1 MSSKKGT
8 SFWVLVL
15 FVLLTFIHLFP
26 LSLHPDRSVSETI
39 DSLLN
44 TWILSH
50 VRHQFFSDPGNLF
63 QANIFYP
70 YSNTLT
76 YSEHL
81 LPQALLSLPVDFVS
95 RNPILAYN
103 CVFLLAYFLNGYVMF
118 LFVRYLTKSQL
129 AALACGIMF
138 AFNTYNFNHISHLQ
152 LLYAW
157 PIPLAFLFAHKYF
170 EDSRLKDSVLFSL
183 CLVLQAL
190 CCVYYGLFFVSI
202 LIVVIP
208 VFLILYREKINIYFI
223 LKLGVPLVLAG
234 SMLLVFSLPY
244 LSLFNTFGF
253 QRGLTKGANLLNYLA
268 VNPHNVIFAR
278 FLNSLGKHEYFL
290 SPGIA
295 ALLLTAFFIWR
306 KRHLFR
312 IKTKILRWIALA
324 VVLINAVV
332 VAVVQWRGGFSLNLG
347 LFSLSAHNTAKPAF
361 TIFGV
366 GILILLVSFLKDIFR
381 KKEKTSLENKNL
393 FLYTILFVWAL
404 LLSFGSS
411 FSMLGDSFSAFP
423 LPFQWFYNHLPGFKG
438 IRVPSRFAIFVI
450 FATVVLAG
458 YGIKLISTYLKRRQ
472 AKVWASIAL
481 VLFLNLEYLS
491 LPQRM
496 RFVPVRNDI
505 PPTYRWLKGLPKKD
519 IIIELP
525 FRQPIGSDAVYMYFS
540 IFHRKRM
547 VNGYSGFFPPAIL
560 YIRKMFMAFP
570 SWSCLDILKELEV
583 DYVVMHKRMWKE
595 REAKRVLQRI
605 RENFHEDLKLVKEF
619 LYSFKKPNVFSEKL
633 GDDLI
638 FQVVSTKQDKNP
650 EEQST
655 YREVPPDVWKLSSNR
670 RTDLLPY
677 LKDNDMRT
685 RWTTGRAKTTGDYL
699 LVEFK
704 EPLVVDKVSLF
715 QGRFT
720 LDYALRIRVDVSSD
734 GKEWRSYYRLFSPG
748 EFVNNLVYSPL
759 NLVQNIYLTGEE
771 IKFMRIVQVGRD
783 KNSWWSAVELK
794 IYQKERQF

>member
-1 MSSKKGT
+1 MKSISLKQKT
-8 SFWVLVL
+8 SFWALVL
-15 FVLLTFIHLFP
+15 FVLLTFVHLLP
-26 LSLHPDRSVSETI
+26 LSLHPDRSVSETG
-39 DSLLN
+39 DTLLN

-50 VRHQFFSDPGNLF
+50 VRHKLFTDPLHLF

-70 YSNTLT
+70 HINTLT

-81 LPQALLSLPVDFVS
+81 LPQALLSLPVALIS
-95 RNPILAYN
+95 GNPILAYN
-103 CVFLLAYFLNGYVMF
+103 FVFLLAYFLNGYIMF

-129 AALACGIMF
+129 AALACGIVF

-152 LLYAW
+152 LVYAW
-157 PIPLAFLFAHKYF
+157 PIPLSFLFAHKYF

-202 LIVVIP
+202 LIIVIP
-208 VFLILYREKINIYFI
+208 VFLILYREKINIHFI

-244 LSLFNTFGF
+244 LSLFKTFGF

-268 VNPHNVIFAR
+268 VNPHNIVFAR
-278 FLNSLGKHEYFL
+278 FLNSLGRHERFL
-290 SPGIA
+290 SPGIGA
-295 ALLLTAFFIWR
+295 IFLAAFFIWR

-332 VAVVQWRGGFSLNLG
+332 VAVVQASGGFSLDLG
-347 LFSLSAHNTAKPAF
+347 LFSLSAHNIAKPAF

-366 GILILLVSFLKDIFR
+366 GILILLISFLKDIFR

-393 FLYTILFVWAL
+393 FLYTGLFAWAL
-404 LLSFGSS
+404 LLSFGRS
-411 FSMLGDSFSAFP
+411 FIP
-423 LPFQWFYNHLPGFKG
+423 LPFPIFYNYFPGFKG

-458 YGIKLISTYLKRRQ
+458 YGIKLMSTYLKRRQ
-472 AKVWASIAL
+472 VKVWASVAL
-481 VLFLNLEYLS
+481 LLFLNLEYLS

-505 PPTYRWLKGLPKKD
+505 PPTYRWLKERPKEAS
-519 IIIELP
+519 IIELP
-525 FRQPIGSDAVYMYFS
+525 FRRRISKDTIYMYFS
-540 IFHRKRM
+540 IFHQKKM
-547 VNGYSGFFPPAIL
+547 INGYSGFIPPAIL
-560 YIRKMFMAFP
+560 YIRKMFMSFP
-570 SWSCLDILKELEV
+570 SWACLDILKALGV
-583 DYVVMHKRMWKE
+583 DYVILHKNMWK
-595 REAKRVLQRI
+595 KRQVEKVIQRI
-605 RENFHEDLKLVKEF
+605 EEDFTEDLKLEKEF
-619 LYSFKKPNVFSEKL
+619 RYAFKKPNALSDQL

-638 FQVVSTKQDKNP
+638 FKVVSTKQEKKP

-655 YREVPPDVWKLSSNR
+655 YREVPPDLWKLSSNR
-670 RTDLLPY
+670 RADLLPH
-677 LKDNDMRT
+677 LMDNDMST
-685 RWTTGRAKTTGDYL
+685 RWTTERKKTSGDYI

-704 EPLVVDKVSLF
+704 EPQRVDRISLY
-715 QGRFT
+715 QGNFT

-734 GKEWRSYYRLFSPG
+734 GKNWRSYHRLFSPG
-748 EFVNNLVYSPL
+748 EFVKNLVYSPL
-759 NLVQNIYLTGEE
+759 NLVQNVYLTDEK
-771 IKFMRIVQVGRD
+771 IKFLRIVQVGND
-783 KNSWWSAVELK
+783 KTFWWSAVELK
-794 IYQKERQF
+794 IYQKEGQS